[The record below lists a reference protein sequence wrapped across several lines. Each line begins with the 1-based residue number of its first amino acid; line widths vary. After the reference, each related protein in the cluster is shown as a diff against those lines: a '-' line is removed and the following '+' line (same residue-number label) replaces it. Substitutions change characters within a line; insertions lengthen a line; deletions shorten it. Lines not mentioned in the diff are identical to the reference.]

1 MPEDRSRSI
10 EMLQKAS
17 WRASK
22 AAWMALPSV
31 AILPFL
37 DLSPGR
43 DEGHFCEGFSDEILL
58 GLNRVEGLRVLSRTS
73 SFQLQDAARSAR
85 DIGAHLGVQHV
96 LAGSLLKDGAR
107 LVLEVELSEVKTGNR
122 AWAERFERL
131 GAELFTLIDE
141 VVGAIV
147 AVLKLP
153 ASRRRRSPVDLD
165 AYDFYLRGRQQYFR
179 YNRQGMHEASRMF
192 QQALKIVPGY
202 AAAWAG
208 VANCAA
214 YLYIYVDRS
223 AAHRE
228 RAETAS
234 RRALE
239 LDPELAEA
247 HASRGVALSALRRA
261 DEAVEAFEAALRLD
275 PNLYEGAY
283 FYARHCF
290 AAGRMEEAIHY
301 FEWAAALR
309 PEDFQAILLVAQAY
323 ASLGVMD
330 EAERARRCG
339 LMLAEERLK
348 FAPEDVRARYFG
360 ANALVALGEI
370 DKGLAWARMARSA
383 DPEDSMLL
391 YNLGCI
397 HALAGDG
404 EGALECLERAVAA
417 GLSQKDWF
425 LHDGDLDSLRPH
437 PRFQALIRCLELEK
451 N

>member
-1 MPEDRSRSI
+1 
-10 EMLQKAS
+10 
-17 WRASK
+17 
-22 AAWMALPSV
+22 MALPSV
-31 AILPFL
+31 AILPL
-37 DLSPGR
+37 VDLSLAR
-43 DEGHFCEGFSDEILL
+43 AEGHFCEGFSDEILL

-73 SFQLQDAARSAR
+73 SFHLLGGERSAR
-85 DIGAHLGVQHV
+85 EIGAHLGVRHV
-96 LAGSLLKDGAR
+96 LAGSLLKEGPR
-107 LVLEVELSEVKTGNR
+107 LLLAAELLEVETGHR
-122 AWAERFERL
+122 AWEARFERM
-131 GAELFTLIDE
+131 GAELFSLIDE
-141 VVGAIV
+141 VVGAIASALHL
-147 AVLKLP
+147 AVP
-153 ASRRRRSPVDLD
+153 EHRHTAVDLE
-165 AYDFYLRGRQQYFR
+165 AYDFYLRGRQCYFR

-192 QQALKIVPGY
+192 QQALKMAPGY

-223 AAHRE
+223 AAYRE

-247 HASRGVALSALRRA
+247 HASRGVALSALGRA
-261 DEAVEAFEAALRLD
+261 EEAVEAFEAALRLD

-309 PEDFQAILLVAQAY
+309 PEDFQATLLVAQAY
-323 ASLGVMD
+323 ASLGVTD

-339 LMLAEERLK
+339 LLRVEERLK

-360 ANALVALGEI
+360 ANALVALGETE
-370 DKGLAWARMARSA
+370 KGLAWARMARSA

-397 HALAGDG
+397 HALAADP
-404 EGALECLERAVAA
+404 EGALDCLERAVAA

-425 LHDGDLDSLRPH
+425 LHDGDLDPLRSY
-437 PRFQALIRCLELEK
+437 PRFQALIRSLDPVGT
-451 N
+451 